1 MAYEDTDDAKNLIAA
16 DKREKKDYERSQ
28 ERKKANPYQGD
39 DEDPFSGA
47 RNKAGETDPAKQE
60 PKGDKPKG
68 DSGASK
74 KQSFGQAFSA
84 ARKAGKK
91 TFSFNNKNYN
101 TKLKKETSKAA
112 PKAAKAA
119 PKGYMSKM
127 IDDDR
132 PFREVRMG
140 DQDFMAK
147 RMSPSEAANAP
158 TSADYKGKS
167 AREMN
172 MGLRMDPMQAVTYGI
187 PEEEKLGPFK
197 YGGKVKKS
205 KKMDENMLMGR
216 VGRNMAKAVMQK
228 KMKSGG
234 IASSLKAH
242 ASAPASKAHAMKSG
256 GMAKYAK
263 GGKVDGCARK
273 GKTKGRMV

>member
-1 MAYEDTDDAKNLIAA
+1 M
-16 DKREKKDYERSQ
+16 
-28 ERKKANPYQGD
+28 ANPYQGD

-60 PKGDKPKG
+60 PKQAP
-68 DSGASK
+68 K
-74 KQSFGQAFSA
+74 KQSFGQAFAA
-84 ARKAGKK
+84 ARKSGEKTFTFNGKK
-91 TFSFNNKNYN
+91 YN
-101 TKLKKETSKAA
+101 TKLKEEASKPA

-119 PKGYMSKM
+119 PKGYMNKM

-132 PFREVRMG
+132 PFREPKMG
-140 DQDFMAK
+140 DQDGFMAK
-147 RMSPSEAANAP
+147 R
-158 TSADYKGKS
+158 
-167 AREMN
+167 
-172 MGLRMDPMQAVTYGI
+172 LDPMQAATAGI
-187 PEEEKLGPFK
+187 PEEEKVGTYK
-197 YGGKVKKS
+197 RGGKVKKG
-205 KKMDENMLMGR
+205 KKMDENMMMGR
-216 VGRNMAKAVMQK
+216 EGRNMAKADMQK

-242 ASAPASKAHAMKSG
+242 AAAPASKAHAMKSG

>member
-1 MAYEDTDDAKNLIAA
+1 M
-16 DKREKKDYERSQ
+16 
-28 ERKKANPYQGD
+28 ANPYQGD

-60 PKGDKPKG
+60 PKQAP
-68 DSGASK
+68 K
-74 KQSFGQAFSA
+74 KQSFGQAFAA

-91 TFSFNNKNYN
+91 TFSFNGKNYN
-101 TKLKKETSKAA
+101 TKLKEETSKAA
-112 PKAAKAA
+112 PKAAKPA
-119 PKGYMSKM
+119 PKGYMDKKA
-127 IDDDR
+127 DDDLAYR
-132 PFREVRMG
+132 APKMG
-140 DQDFMAK
+140 DQDGFMAK
-147 RMSPSEAANAP
+147 RMSPSEAANAR

-167 AREMN
+167 AKEMN
-172 MGLRMDPMQAVTYGI
+172 MGLRMDPMQAATAGI
-187 PEEEKLGPFK
+187 PEEEKVGTYK
-197 YGGKVKKS
+197 QGGKVKKG
-205 KKMDENMLMGR
+205 KKMDEMKMMGR
-216 VGRNMAKAVMQK
+216 EGRNMAKADMQK

-242 ASAPASKAHAMKSG
+242 ASAPASKAHAKKMMGG